1 MQYHSTNY
9 SGDIGEFSRVLAIA
23 ASNTTELLLVSPD
36 KIASLETLITKAYGH
51 DLWKL
56 LFKNRSVKI
65 PQTNLTIY
73 MEAKGT
79 KSAFSRGNIFLPL
92 ASMSTVE
99 RAIKDH
105 RTVNTF
111 YIPHSGPNTGFGI
124 DELTDYKKKY
134 PASQEV

>member
-9 SGDIGEFSRVLAIA
+9 SGDIGEFSRVFAIA
-23 ASNTTELLLVSPD
+23 ASGATELLVVSPNQ
-36 KIASLETLITKAYGH
+36 IASLEDIIKKAYGPE
-51 DLWKL
+51 LWKL

-79 KSAFSRGNIFLPL
+79 KSAFSRGNVFLPL
-92 ASMSTVE
+92 ASMATVD
-99 RAIKDH
+99 AAVKDY

-111 YIPHSGPNTGFGI
+111 YIPHSGPKTGYGI
-124 DELTDYKKKY
+124 DELTEYKEKY
-134 PASQEV
+134 PESQEV